1 MLTFSFRPVFN
12 SGFYESTAVPPSP
25 VAVTT
30 SSSTDTPIPPSQ
42 SQSHSRA
49 SSNNSSSDDSDS
61 NDEWDEDDDS
71 DLDEEEE
78 ELDAYEEAELSD
90 TASTHATFY
99 AASTSSRQVPSSAG
113 ASDDEKD
120 KIEEEESDGVE
131 LRRGSIEAGQGDD
144 SLILEAV
151 SNASISL
158 AEKRRTV
165 ESDSFVDAVGDFTT
179 RRLANKKKV
188 KKPTKMGARATDRR
202 PRAEV
207 VVTDAA

>member
-1 MLTFSFRPVFN
+1 MFN

-25 VAVTT
+25 VAAT
-30 SSSTDTPIPPSQ
+30 SSTDTPLPLSQ

-49 SSNNSSSDDSDS
+49 SSNNSDSDDSDS

-90 TASTHATFY
+90 TASTHATYY

-120 KIEEEESDGVE
+120 KADEEEIDSPTLVSVSVEGV
-131 LRRGSIEAGQGDD
+131 QGDD

-188 KKPTKMGARATDRR
+188 KKPTKIGARATDRR